1 MTELQSSKLTFEE
14 FRKILARE
22 LEVDEERIAP
32 EASFFSDLCVDSI
45 RMVDMMLRLEELGIS
60 IPLEIAW
67 QIETVEDAYR
77 CCTEHAPSEPQRFS
91 SPSEVTA

>member
-1 MTELQSSKLTFEE
+1 MTKPQTSKLTFEE
-14 FRKILARE
+14 FKKILARE
-22 LEVDEERIAP
+22 LEVDEERIVP

-60 IPLEIAW
+60 IPLEVAW

-77 CCTEHAPSEPQRFS
+77 CCTEHAPSEPRRFRPS
-91 SPSEVTA
+91 SEAAA